1 MDKQYLNKRQIEN
14 RIKKLNDWLVQNP
27 NDPMAGTA
35 KNEVYY
41 YLDLISD
48 LKDSSSLTI
57 QDQCPTQIH
66 QQIGVLL

>member
-35 KNEVYY
+35 KNEVFY

>member
-14 RIKKLNDWLVQNP
+14 RIKKLNDWLTQNP

-35 KNEVYY
+35 KNEVFY